1 MTYQQLLQMIQ
12 TLDKN
17 QLDREVLVYDSSSDG
32 WYDDGTQLKVTSSA
46 VPGLVDANFPYL
58 CV

>member
-17 QLDREVLVYDSSSDG
+17 QLDREVLVYNQEEDFF
-32 WYDDGTQLKVTSSA
+32 YDDGTSLRVSMNA
-46 VPGLVDANFPYL
+46 VPGFIDKDFPYL
-58 CV
+58 VV

>member
-12 TLDKN
+12 TLDKD

-32 WYDDGTQLKVTSSA
+32 WYDDGTQLKVTSSE
-46 VPGLVDANFPYL
+46 VTGLVDSNFPYL